1 MRDNWICV
9 EGRWLNLDAIRDIY
23 VKRCYDPEK
32 NSDFY
37 IIAFSCNPYER
48 NINYERIGPIFDSEK
63 EAQEYL
69 DKLLT
74 GDEE

>member
-23 VKRCYDPEK
+23 VKYVDVK
-32 NSDFY
+32 KYAIFY
-37 IIAFSCNPYER
+37 SCNPYDR
-48 NINYERIGPIFDSEK
+48 DLNYQTIGPVFDSEE

-69 DKLLT
+69 DNLLQ
-74 GDEE
+74 GNPDE